1 MRIADCLGNI
11 RLLGVR
17 IFRFLCAFRS
27 LALIG
32 LLPFRQ
38 VFFWYFVAFR
48 NFAVAVCL
56 DTGVSSEYLV
66 KSFIE
71 GVSESDVFT
80 EGYEHLLQQRELC
93 SLGALHVYR
102 LHVKQPAAN
111 GQCKQIT
118 LQNRGVTAVKQVQ
131 SL

>member
-1 MRIADCLGNI
+1 MGIADRLRNI

-17 IFRFLCAFRS
+17 IVRLFCAFRS

-38 VFFWYFVAFR
+38 VFWGFVAFR
-48 NFAVAVCL
+48 NFTIAVCR

-80 EGYEHLLQQRELC
+80 ESYEHLLQQREFR
-93 SLGALHVYR
+93 SLGTLHVYR
-102 LHVKQPAAN
+102 LHVKQSAAN
-111 GQCKQIT
+111 GQCKQIA
-118 LQNRGVTAVKQVQ
+118 LQN
-131 SL
+131 

>member
-1 MRIADCLGNI
+1 MGIADRLRNI

-17 IFRFLCAFRS
+17 IVRLLCAFRS

-38 VFFWYFVAFR
+38 IFFWDFVAFR
-48 NFAVAVCL
+48 NFTIAVCL

-71 GVSESDVFT
+71 GVSESDVLT
-80 EGYEHLLQQRELC
+80 ESYEHLLQQWELR
-93 SLGALHVYR
+93 SLGTLHVYR
-102 LHVKQPAAN
+102 LHVKQSAAN

-118 LQNRGVTAVKQVQ
+118 LQH
-131 SL
+131 